1 MATIVDKLL
10 IAIGVE
16 TKDLEKGLDRAQKGV
31 SKADA
36 ALNEFGNKGIGMM
49 RSLLT
54 RLAAPIAGAFAV
66 GKIINSYTSDVANVA
81 RMTGAYSQKLEEWK
95 YKRAMLSRITKEDI
109 DLYKKSREALVKFNI
124 SMQDLSAKIMR
135 ETAPAVKFF
144 VEKLNK
150 FSDWVDRNQNNIIRF
165 LKVIAAVITTA
176 LIPAFIKLTVTM
188 LRNPLTWLIMLLGGL
203 ALVLD
208 DLIVYLHGGKSK
220 LDEFWKALGLT
231 KGDTE
236 TLAKAIAW
244 LKDEGMRLAK
254 TVGIVLAAFAGA
266 TAVVKTINLIKSAVT
281 ALNLVVMAN
290 PIVLIIYLIIAAIAL
305 LYTHWDEF
313 AAAFPNAAKKITDTV
328 QGIWEFMKTTWDTIC
343 DIFSNVIDFVSNVFS
358 GNWSGAWENIKNI
371 VSDVWNW
378 ISDLITGV
386 LDWILG
392 FFGTSF
398 EEVKNKVVK
407 VFNDIWD
414 TVTGFFTR
422 IADKIR
428 ANHAKNQAQFRA
440 LVKGIKNVFK
450 GITGW
455 FKKLW
460 KKITGV
466 FSGAVTAIKNKI
478 KSFASFLPDWIT
490 KKLGLDVKTEENV
503 EPPEKEEKE
512 EEDEDEPKS
521 PREYADNAYDA
532 ATDEQREAAYKKIY
546 GGGKVE
552 NDLDMYYALEL
563 QKENLAAL
571 EAMKKERAALTQA
584 PAMNTNTAA
593 VRNSTTNNS
602 KTVNDNRKQ
611 EANIY
616 IQGNPDQS
624 TVTQIQDGVTNV
636 FSSGANAPVAG

>member
-10 IAIGVE
+10 IAIGVD

-165 LKVIAAVITTA
+165 LKVVAAVITTA

-378 ISDLITGV
+378 ISDLITGI

-503 EPPEKEEKE
+503 ETPEKEEKE

>member
-165 LKVIAAVITTA
+165 LKVVAAVITTA

-378 ISDLITGV
+378 ISDLITGI

-503 EPPEKEEKE
+503 ETPEKEEKE

>member
-10 IAIGVE
+10 IAIGVD

-165 LKVIAAVITTA
+165 LKVVAAVITTA

-266 TAVVKTINLIKSAVT
+266 TAIVKTINLIKSAVT

-378 ISDLITGV
+378 ISDLITGI

-490 KKLGLDVKTEENV
+490 KKLGLDVKTEEKV
-503 EPPEKEEKE
+503 ETPEKEEKE
-512 EEDEDEPKS
+512 KEDEDEPKS

-552 NDLDMYYALEL
+552 NDLDMYYALER

-571 EAMKKERAALTQA
+571 EAMKKERAALAQA

>member
-10 IAIGVE
+10 IAIGVD

-378 ISDLITGV
+378 ISDLITGI

-503 EPPEKEEKE
+503 ETPEKEEKE

-521 PREYADNAYDA
+521 PREYADDAYDA

>member
-1 MATIVDKLL
+1 
-10 IAIGVE
+10 
-16 TKDLEKGLDRAQKGV
+16 
-31 SKADA
+31 
-36 ALNEFGNKGIGMM
+36 
-49 RSLLT
+49 
-54 RLAAPIAGAFAV
+54 
-66 GKIINSYTSDVANVA
+66 
-81 RMTGAYSQKLEEWK
+81 
-95 YKRAMLSRITKEDI
+95 
-109 DLYKKSREALVKFNI
+109 
-124 SMQDLSAKIMR
+124 
-135 ETAPAVKFF
+135 
-144 VEKLNK
+144 
-150 FSDWVDRNQNNIIRF
+150 
-165 LKVIAAVITTA
+165 
-176 LIPAFIKLTVTM
+176 
-188 LRNPLTWLIMLLGGL
+188 
-203 ALVLD
+203 
-208 DLIVYLHGGKSK
+208 
-220 LDEFWKALGLT
+220 
-231 KGDTE
+231 
-236 TLAKAIAW
+236 
-244 LKDEGMRLAK
+244 
-254 TVGIVLAAFAGA
+254 
-266 TAVVKTINLIKSAVT
+266 
-281 ALNLVVMAN
+281 
-290 PIVLIIYLIIAAIAL
+290 
-305 LYTHWDEF
+305 
-313 AAAFPNAAKKITDTV
+313 
-328 QGIWEFMKTTWDTIC
+328 MKTTWDTIC

-378 ISDLITGV
+378 ISDLITGI

-503 EPPEKEEKE
+503 ETPEKEEKE

-552 NDLDMYYALEL
+552 SDLDMYYALEL

>member
-10 IAIGVE
+10 IAIGVD

-95 YKRAMLSRITKEDI
+95 YKRAMLSRITREDI

-165 LKVIAAVITTA
+165 LKVVAAVITTA

-503 EPPEKEEKE
+503 ETPEKEDNDEK
-512 EEDEDEPKS
+512 DEDEPKE
-521 PREYADNAYDA
+521 PQDYANDAYDA

-552 NDLDMYYALEL
+552 SDLDMYYALEL

-571 EAMKKERAALTQA
+571 EAMKKERAALAQA

>member
-10 IAIGVE
+10 IAIGVD

-165 LKVIAAVITTA
+165 LKVVAAVITTA

-266 TAVVKTINLIKSAVT
+266 AAVVKTINLIKSAVT

-378 ISDLITGV
+378 ISDLITGI

-503 EPPEKEEKE
+503 ETPEKEDNDEK
-512 EEDEDEPKS
+512 DEDEPKE
-521 PREYADNAYDA
+521 PQDYANDAYDA

-624 TVTQIQDGVTNV
+624 TVTQIQDGVTNA

>member
-95 YKRAMLSRITKEDI
+95 YKRAMLSRITREDI

-165 LKVIAAVITTA
+165 LKVVAAVITTA

-503 EPPEKEEKE
+503 ETPEKEDNDEK
-512 EEDEDEPKS
+512 DEDEPKE
-521 PREYADNAYDA
+521 PQDYANDAYDA